1 MPYCLVCKNPASP
14 LDFDYPT
21 MNRLTF
27 QFDEIRAAYAAEPH
41 STIQKRLERIGRVEA
56 MLRANEE
63 KLCKA
68 VAADFGHRHPI
79 ETQLAELSQ
88 IYQACRYTKKHLKE
102 WLKPFHLETPAYLS
116 SSTAWMQAQPKGIVG
131 VMSPW
136 NYPILLA
143 LAPAIAALAAGNRVW
158 LKPSERSSRTSGFL
172 ATLIQE
178 YFHFTEL
185 NVTTGD
191 ANTAADFAALPFDHL
206 FFSGSTAIG
215 KKVMRAAADNLVPVT
230 LELGGKSPALIDSS
244 ANLPNAANS
253 IVYGKLLNSGQTCI
267 APDYVLVSQQQHD
280 ALLAELIKA
289 AQSQFSKPKML
300 TGPIDPEQTARWH
313 FLVEDAIAHGAIATP
328 LLASSAESGRV
339 FEPVALSNVSPESA
353 VMREEI
359 FGPILPIVTVPD
371 GASSTTAM
379 VDVINSGSS
388 PSPLALY
395 WFGKNNARLNHVI
408 ANTRSGGITVNDVLL
423 HAACDGIPFGGI
435 GSSGMGAYH
444 GKAGFDTFSHLKP
457 VLQVRG
463 LFGLNWLRGTSA
475 VHPPYG
481 KKVARLLKHLK

>member
-1 MPYCLVCKNPASP
+1 
-14 LDFDYPT
+14 
-21 MNRLTF
+21 MNRLTI
-27 QFDEIRAAYAAEPH
+27 QLDEIRAAYAAEPH
-41 STIQKRLERIGRVEA
+41 STLEKRLERIGRVEA

-79 ETQLAELSQ
+79 ETQLAEFSQ
-88 IYQACRYTKKHLKE
+88 IYQACRYTKKRLKE
-102 WLKPFHLETPAYLS
+102 WLKPVPLETPAYLS
-116 SSTAWMQAQPKGIVG
+116 SSTAWMKAQPKGIVG

-143 LAPAIAALAAGNRVW
+143 LAPTIAALAAGNRVW

-172 ATLIQE
+172 ASLIQE
-178 YFHFTEL
+178 YFHFTEF

-206 FFSGSTAIG
+206 FFSGSTAVG
-215 KKVMRAAADNLVPVT
+215 KKVMRAAADNLVPIT
-230 LELGGKSPALIDSS
+230 LELGGKSPALVDAS
-244 ANLPNAANS
+244 ANLCDAASS
-253 IVYGKLLNSGQTCI
+253 IVYGKLLNCGQTCI
-267 APDYVLVSQQQHD
+267 APDYVLVGEQQHD
-280 ALLAELIKA
+280 ALLAELIGA
-289 AQSQFSKPKML
+289 AQVQFSKAEML

-313 FLVEDAIAHGAIATP
+313 FLVEDAIAHGATATP
-328 LLASSAESGRV
+328 LLKSSTESGRV
-339 FEPVALSNVSPESA
+339 FEPVALSNVNPKSA
-353 VMREEI
+353 VMQEEI
-359 FGPILPIVTVPD
+359 FGPILPIVTVAD
-371 GASSTTAM
+371 GTTSM
-379 VDVINSGSS
+379 IDFINAGSS
-388 PSPLALY
+388 PTPLALY
-395 WFGKNNARLNHVI
+395 WFGKNKVNLNRVI
-408 ANTRSGGITVNDVLL
+408 ADTRSGGITVNDVLL

-435 GSSGMGAYH
+435 GASGMGAYH
-444 GKAGFDTFSHLKP
+444 GKAGFDAFSHYKS

>member
-1 MPYCLVCKNPASP
+1 
-14 LDFDYPT
+14 
-21 MNRLTF
+21 MNRLTI
-27 QFDEIRAAYAAEPH
+27 QLDEIRAAYAAEPH
-41 STIQKRLERIGRVEA
+41 STLEKRLERIGRVEA

-79 ETQLAELSQ
+79 ETQLAELNQ
-88 IYQACRYTKKHLKE
+88 IYQACRYTKKRLKE
-102 WLKPFHLETPAYLS
+102 WLKPVPLETPAYLS
-116 SSTAWMQAQPKGIVG
+116 SSTAWMKAQPKGIVG

-172 ATLIQE
+172 ASLIQE
-178 YFHFTEL
+178 YFHFTEF

-206 FFSGSTAIG
+206 FFSGSTAVG
-215 KKVMRAAADNLVPVT
+215 KKVMRAAADNLVPIT
-230 LELGGKSPALIDSS
+230 LELGGKSPALVDAS
-244 ANLPNAANS
+244 ANLCDAASS
-253 IVYGKLLNSGQTCI
+253 IVYGKLLNCGQTCI
-267 APDYVLVSQQQHD
+267 APDYVLVGEQQHD
-280 ALLAELIKA
+280 ALLAELIGA
-289 AQSQFSKPKML
+289 AQVQFSKAEML

-313 FLVEDAIAHGAIATP
+313 FLVEDAIAHGATATP
-328 LLASSAESGRV
+328 LLKSSTESGRV
-339 FEPVALSNVSPESA
+339 FEPVALSNVNPKSA
-353 VMREEI
+353 VMQEEI
-359 FGPILPIVTVPD
+359 FGPILPIVTVAD
-371 GASSTTAM
+371 GTTSM
-379 VDVINSGSS
+379 IDFINAGSS
-388 PSPLALY
+388 PTPLALY
-395 WFGKNNARLNHVI
+395 WFGKNKVNLNRVI
-408 ANTRSGGITVNDVLL
+408 ADTRSGGITVNDVLL

-435 GSSGMGAYH
+435 GASGMGSYH
-444 GKAGFDTFSHLKP
+444 GKAGFNTFSHYKP